1 MNVVVIEGRLT
12 KDIQYS
18 LVGENKTPKAVFTLA
33 LDRPTKNA
41 EGKRDADFPRVIAW
55 NKNAEFVNKYSSGGG
70 GRVLVHGR
78 LQTGSY
84 VDKAGNTVYT
94 TDVIADDIEV
104 IDWKQ
109 TQPAAAPASGD
120 AAAGSALTEADEPIP
135 W

>member
-12 KDIQYS
+12 KDIQFS

-33 LDRPTKNA
+33 LDRPNKNA
-41 EGKRDADFPRVIAW
+41 DGKRDADFPRVIAW
-55 NKNAEFVNKYSSGGG
+55 NKDAEFVNKYSSGSG
-70 GRVLVHGR
+70 GRVMVHGH

-84 VDKAGNTVYT
+84 VDKSGITVYT
-94 TDVIADDIEV
+94 TDVIADNIEI

-109 TQPAAAPASGD
+109 KAEPAPAAAAP
-120 AAAGSALTEADEPIP
+120 EADFVETDEEVI